1 MLKKSLEKAFPF
13 RENYISICYVNLS
26 LKRRQYFW
34 WAVNVLK
41 NSPEFCLSLG
51 ETFLNLTA
59 FTVINKYRKSGVIQI
74 SALFDP
80 IYYVACR
87 RVLWNATF

>member
-41 NSPEFCLSLG
+41 NSPEILPIIRRNFFEPNCLHG
-51 ETFLNLTA
+51 D
-59 FTVINKYRKSGVIQI
+59 K
-74 SALFDP
+74 
-80 IYYVACR
+80 
-87 RVLWNATF
+87 